1 MALVLTAIDD
11 FVHLKRGFATSMPA
25 GSREEIERAKPP
37 AASAATSL
45 STVGMTHERLTLF

>member
-25 GSREEIERAKPP
+25 GSREAIERAKPP

-45 STVGMTHERLTLF
+45 STVGMTH